1 MGRDREVAAAAAA
14 RRAGVGDRWCALS
27 ARARAPCAERLL
39 GPDHLC
45 QSAAQARPSVQ
56 RLRQLQPA
64 FRRLLLRPRG
74 ACPRS
79 RISAPLGLARARD
92 RPAPRRTRNR
102 LSRDADAALHRRGRR
117 PAHSLDDFSRCHR
130 RLQRGSARSRRDAPA
145 RGGRGAV
152 FDSAGRNRFRLAP
165 KRPALCGAY
174 ASVRDAAARK
184 LRRRVLRWPRH
195 QSAKGT
201 AHAFRRPRRGA
212 PRRVRDDHLRLSRSA
227 ADPAHANGAAS
238 RRPTFGARPV
248 GCVCHRCASASAGD
262 TRSARAMRLRRLRGR
277 CVLHAQNGSGARAAF
292 REAALPAL
300 PGCRGGAVAFV
311 IPPLGLFVPT
321 SLDLAGWMG
330 AAFACLVFIGLGR
343 LASGGRAAP
352 EAALI
357 AGWGAAVFVLT
368 LWGLATQSS
377 LRALGLGLSV
387 LGLAA
392 LAAPRLRLT
401 RRDWAALGRVIVLA
415 LPLLAVMASARPSLP
430 DTWLNLLPNAAYLYD
445 HGFFPADAR
454 PGAHSFIAGAPYNM
468 QLAAFVAS
476 LVTPGFPPAAM
487 INLNLLFQLA
497 AGLLLARLAAAGG
510 REDATLSWSG
520 TALGI
525 LLATLLNPG
534 FDPRYHLSA
543 YSEPSVTVTLAFAGW
558 FAARGLDRMNGGR
571 RAGFDVW
578 MLALALVA
586 LVNIK
591 QESVLLVA
599 GIVIAALALAAAGRA
614 QRARR
619 RGATPCGCP
628 GLGALSS
635 LALVRSRA
643 FRDRRAE
650 EPPGLAMARGG
661 AAADSLE
668 YASCHHEQGRVFRHP
683 VP

>member
-1 MGRDREVAAAAAA
+1 M
-14 RRAGVGDRWCALS
+14 
-27 ARARAPCAERLL
+27 
-39 GPDHLC
+39 
-45 QSAAQARPSVQ
+45 
-56 RLRQLQPA
+56 
-64 FRRLLLRPRG
+64 
-74 ACPRS
+74 
-79 RISAPLGLARARD
+79 
-92 RPAPRRTRNR
+92 
-102 LSRDADAALHRRGRR
+102 
-117 PAHSLDDFSRCHR
+117 
-130 RLQRGSARSRRDAPA
+130 
-145 RGGRGAV
+145 
-152 FDSAGRNRFRLAP
+152 
-165 KRPALCGAY
+165 
-174 ASVRDAAARK
+174 
-184 LRRRVLRWPRH
+184 
-195 QSAKGT
+195 
-201 AHAFRRPRRGA
+201 
-212 PRRVRDDHLRLSRSA
+212 
-227 ADPAHANGAAS
+227 
-238 RRPTFGARPV
+238 
-248 GCVCHRCASASAGD
+248 
-262 TRSARAMRLRRLRGR
+262 
-277 CVLHAQNGSGARAAF
+277 
-292 REAALPAL
+292 
-300 PGCRGGAVAFV
+300 

-321 SLDLAGWMG
+321 ALDLAGWMG

-377 LRALGLGLSV
+377 LRAPGLGLSV

-614 QRARR
+614 QRARAVAALILAAVPAAALYLLWRWYVLAHFEIGELKNLPVSQWHVAELPQILSNMLLAITNKGVFFAILFLVIAIAIARGMAR
-619 RGATPCGCP
+619 RFDGSTRIGLMLAGTTLVYNLGLIAAYVAHFEGEMGIGAHSYFRYSTHLSLLLMAAIASMLHGWSPPRLVP
-628 GLGALSS
+628 GWRRALPALAVALVLLDPIPFARLLRFDLEIPNLRVWRIARAAAPLLAPGEKLVLVLPGDNGSVAPALETVLRDAPPRRPDLEIRTAKDLGAAFAIAGFDHALLSC
-635 LALVRSRA
+635 R
-643 FRDRRAE
+643 
-650 EPPGLAMARGG
+650 PPGKGGGPQGSAALLQRAPSGWDVEASWPYDAVPAHARWSQVLAPAALCLGG
-661 AAADSLE
+661 
-668 YASCHHEQGRVFRHP
+668 
-683 VP
+683 